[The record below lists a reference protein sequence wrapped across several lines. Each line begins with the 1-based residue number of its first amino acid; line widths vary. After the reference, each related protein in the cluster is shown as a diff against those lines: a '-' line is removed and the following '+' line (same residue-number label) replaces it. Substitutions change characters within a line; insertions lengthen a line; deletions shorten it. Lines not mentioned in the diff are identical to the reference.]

1 MAYKKYS
8 SKTTAQDK
16 YSDLAKSVADIFI
29 KALEEETLPWQRGFN
44 PIFKH
49 PPFNPAS
56 GTIYRGSNRMLLSL
70 VAYQN
75 GFKDPRFMTYNQAI
89 ELGGHVRK
97 GEKSITCIKY
107 GERKKAALDEEGK
120 PKFDEEGKPLYEV
133 KGYLSTFN
141 VFNVEQIDGLNLPP
155 ITKESDVAIHNWSP
169 IERAENLLVATGAK
183 IENTSDCTIP
193 CYNPSMDLIKLPL
206 KEQYENKERYYA
218 TALHELSHWTGHK
231 SRLDRDLDN
240 SFGTDNYAKEELRA
254 EIGSS
259 LVCLSLG
266 VNSEISENSKA
277 YIKSW
282 VQELKDAPNEILKAC
297 ADADKIC
304 DYVMSYD
311 PEYVKAKEDHA
322 KPMIVEAKTIDK
334 AELPQIKADVEKHIE
349 KAVKNALETA
359 PISLN
364 DFFADF
370 DKQQKNKDLS
380 PTAKTPE
387 EIKTEAKTKEE
398 NQFLSPEDLE
408 RNLANVMSKAQII
421 SEWNNYFA
429 KETIDGAREDNPFK
443 DHYAKIRDELASIKE
458 GDEPIIELTDIKIFN
473 KTYTHEVQPQD
484 FDAYI
489 DNQKF
494 DGVDF
499 PMFTGFIE
507 FTGKTKGEDFK
518 FVTHG
523 YGDFLKNQY
532 DLEKSSDNVKAA
544 FDKDNQPVNALG
556 HFLHTIKSEDIDA
569 FTIRYPAFDEEYRK
583 FINNKEIDNEK
594 QQILDDLKD
603 KKGIMDSWNLY
614 FNDLEEDKMHF
625 NKNLAKDLMEHKGNS
640 PLVNIENITLLDKEG
655 KTVDN
660 FRDFDK
666 YTDLNI
672 YKKGDG
678 SIDFTFIEGLNSL
691 KFDGTY
697 NNEPFSIVTK
707 SIGDSFK
714 QDVDLEKSSDNVKLG
729 FKESDPFSPISGL
742 GEIAQ
747 ILAREDGDASIASH
761 ARFTEAAKEFTERK
775 LSELAYKE
783 TVIADLNSDERLGAN
798 PKVQSSY
805 ANIAIA
811 QSNLKAG
818 EKLFVIEDYSILDK
832 KGKEVKNLKDF
843 DAFTSLAKNSIIEDK
858 SNIKA
863 LEFDGGLKVKGT
875 FKGEKFTVVAKGS
888 DNFKLNIDVAKSSAN
903 VFDPKKK
910 AISDLAKFI
919 ANTDAKIFISKEIR
933 SDYRAFFNKKAR
945 AKVIAKEMKKELKL
959 NPELATNRKVN
970 KQVSLD
976 R

>member
-1 MAYKKYS
+1 MTYKKYS

-75 GFKDPRFMTYNQAI
+75 GFKDPRFMTYNQAV

-120 PKFDEEGKPLYEV
+120 PKFDEEGKPIYEV

-141 VFNVEQIDGLNLPP
+141 VFNVEQIDGLTLPP

-349 KAVKNALETA
+349 KAVQNALETA
-359 PISLN
+359 PVSLN
-364 DFFADF
+364 DFFR
-370 DKQQKNKDLS
+370 
-380 PTAKTPE
+380 
-387 EIKTEAKTKEE
+387 I
-398 NQFLSPEDLE
+398 
-408 RNLANVMSKAQII
+408 
-421 SEWNNYFA
+421 
-429 KETIDGAREDNPFK
+429 AR
-443 DHYAKIRDELASIKE
+443 
-458 GDEPIIELTDIKIFN
+458 LT
-473 KTYTHEVQPQD
+473 
-484 FDAYI
+484 
-489 DNQKF
+489 
-494 DGVDF
+494 
-499 PMFTGFIE
+499 
-507 FTGKTKGEDFK
+507 
-518 FVTHG
+518 
-523 YGDFLKNQY
+523 
-532 DLEKSSDNVKAA
+532 
-544 FDKDNQPVNALG
+544 
-556 HFLHTIKSEDIDA
+556 
-569 FTIRYPAFDEEYRK
+569 
-583 FINNKEIDNEK
+583 
-594 QQILDDLKD
+594 
-603 KKGIMDSWNLY
+603 
-614 FNDLEEDKMHF
+614 
-625 NKNLAKDLMEHKGNS
+625 
-640 PLVNIENITLLDKEG
+640 
-655 KTVDN
+655 
-660 FRDFDK
+660 
-666 YTDLNI
+666 
-672 YKKGDG
+672 
-678 SIDFTFIEGLNSL
+678 
-691 KFDGTY
+691 
-697 NNEPFSIVTK
+697 
-707 SIGDSFK
+707 
-714 QDVDLEKSSDNVKLG
+714 
-729 FKESDPFSPISGL
+729 
-742 GEIAQ
+742 
-747 ILAREDGDASIASH
+747 
-761 ARFTEAAKEFTERK
+761 
-775 LSELAYKE
+775 
-783 TVIADLNSDERLGAN
+783 
-798 PKVQSSY
+798 
-805 ANIAIA
+805 
-811 QSNLKAG
+811 
-818 EKLFVIEDYSILDK
+818 
-832 KGKEVKNLKDF
+832 
-843 DAFTSLAKNSIIEDK
+843 
-858 SNIKA
+858 
-863 LEFDGGLKVKGT
+863 
-875 FKGEKFTVVAKGS
+875 
-888 DNFKLNIDVAKSSAN
+888 
-903 VFDPKKK
+903 
-910 AISDLAKFI
+910 
-919 ANTDAKIFISKEIR
+919 
-933 SDYRAFFNKKAR
+933 
-945 AKVIAKEMKKELKL
+945 
-959 NPELATNRKVN
+959 
-970 KQVSLD
+970 
-976 R
+976 